1 MFNHARVIAIFLAIA
16 ILAATPSLQASW
28 PSDGRAIC
36 TVPGT
41 QDTPVIV
48 ADGLG
53 GAIIVFRDNRAINT
67 DIYAQRV
74 DADGNVLW
82 LVDAM
87 PICTANNVQS
97 LPLVIPD
104 GSGGAIIAWQDF
116 RSGNVVDIYAQ
127 RVNSSG

>member
-1 MFNHARVIAIFLAIA
+1 MQAGSELETRLLRARRLSMFNHARVIAIFLAIV

-53 GAIIVFRDNRAINT
+53 GAIIAWT
-67 DIYAQRV
+67 D
-74 DADGNVLW
+74 
-82 LVDAM
+82 
-87 PICTANNVQS
+87 
-97 LPLVIPD
+97 
-104 GSGGAIIAWQDF
+104 QD
-116 RSGNVVDIYAQ
+116 RKSVV
-127 RVNSSG
+127 